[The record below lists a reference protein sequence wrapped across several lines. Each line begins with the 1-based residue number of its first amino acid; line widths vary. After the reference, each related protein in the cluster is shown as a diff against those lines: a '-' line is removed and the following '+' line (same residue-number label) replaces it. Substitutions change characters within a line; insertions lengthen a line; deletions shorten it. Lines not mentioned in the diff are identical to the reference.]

1 LGASSQSRVLR
12 ADPNRFCSILGVARA
27 AKLMG
32 DGVQSKAAYQQLIVL
47 CDKSDAT
54 RPELAEARSFV
65 AN

>member
-1 LGASSQSRVLR
+1 
-12 ADPNRFCSILGVARA
+12 
-27 AKLMG
+27 MG
-32 DGVQSKAAYQQLIVL
+32 DGVKSKAAYQQLIVL